1 MTIPAADTGSVTQQD
16 TTLEERIAEL
26 VETVR
31 INQQRIARL
40 ESRISSVKEE
50 LRALLAQRGENWSDD
65 EGYARLV
72 SEGVRYY
79 YDKQALDHLIL
90 TDPLRYGWLKDYRRE
105 SLVQGGVQVR

>member
-1 MTIPAADTGSVTQQD
+1 MTTPAADTGHTAPVD
-16 TTLEERIAEL
+16 TALDERIAEL
-26 VETVR
+26 VDTVR

-40 ESRISSVKEE
+40 EARIEAVKTE
-50 LRALLAQRGENWSDD
+50 LRALLDQRGENWSDD

-90 TDPLRYGWLKDYRRE
+90 TDPLRYGWLKDYRKE
-105 SLVQGGVQVR
+105 STVQGGVQVR

>member
-1 MTIPAADTGSVTQQD
+1 MTTPSAGAASASPVDAALD
-16 TTLEERIAEL
+16 ERIAEL
-26 VETVR
+26 VDIVR

-40 ESRISSVKEE
+40 EDRIAAVKEE
-50 LRALLAQRGENWSDD
+50 LRALLEQRGENWSDA

-79 YDKQALDHLIL
+79 YDKQALDHLII

-105 SLVQGGVQVR
+105 TIVQGGVQVK